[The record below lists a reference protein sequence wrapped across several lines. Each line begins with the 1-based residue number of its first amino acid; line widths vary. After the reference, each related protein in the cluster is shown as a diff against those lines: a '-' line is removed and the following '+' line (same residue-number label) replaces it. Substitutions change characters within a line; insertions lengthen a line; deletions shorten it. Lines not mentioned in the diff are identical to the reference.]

1 MNDFEIIDFGD
12 EFVEDNN
19 LVDKIDSV
27 SEEEDSDDD
36 IELEDEEDSIGI
48 NSDLVDDDNIDELEL
63 TDEEKEAIKDK
74 KKKAEVKENSDEESD
89 EESDDS
95 EESDEL
101 DPLKVFAL
109 ELKQKNLIDIPEDW
123 DGDEEA
129 LFEAY
134 NKTTEDKA
142 IQLVKEKYQV
152 DNPKVDA
159 VLNYIANGGNIDN
172 YINLQSE
179 LSWVEADI
187 NDEDTASA
195 LVKTYLISV
204 KNLDEEEATE
214 LVEGYVE
221 KNKLFPQAEKI
232 QTELKKLK
240 ETKEQQLI
248 EAQEDYARR
257 EREYFMD
264 TTNKIKSIIVTGKSG
279 GTVIAKNKKADFE
292 NFIFTPSPIKNEKGE
307 VVGQMSGFKKTLNE
321 YLNNPDKFVELAYKL
336 YEGLSDTSS
345 KVEAESKAKSNL
357 AAALRKRVDKPP
369 VSKIEFLN

>member
-159 VLNYIANGGNIDN
+159 
-172 YINLQSE
+172 
-179 LSWVEADI
+179 
-187 NDEDTASA
+187 
-195 LVKTYLISV
+195 
-204 KNLDEEEATE
+204 EE
-214 LVEGYVE
+214 
-221 KNKLFPQAEKI
+221 I
-232 QTELKKLK
+232 
-240 ETKEQQLI
+240 
-248 EAQEDYARR
+248 
-257 EREYFMD
+257 
-264 TTNKIKSIIVTGKSG
+264 
-279 GTVIAKNKKADFE
+279 
-292 NFIFTPSPIKNEKGE
+292 
-307 VVGQMSGFKKTLNE
+307 
-321 YLNNPDKFVELAYKL
+321 
-336 YEGLSDTSS
+336 
-345 KVEAESKAKSNL
+345 
-357 AAALRKRVDKPP
+357 
-369 VSKIEFLN
+369 

>member
-1 MNDFEIIDFGD
+1 MDDFEIIDFGD
-12 EFVEDNN
+12 EFVDNNN

-27 SEEEDSDDD
+27 SEEEDTDND
-36 IELEDEEDSIGI
+36 IELEDEEDSVAI

-63 TDEEKEAIKDK
+63 TDEEKEAIKNK
-74 KKKAEVKENSDEESD
+74 KKKAEVKEET
-89 EESDDS
+89 EESDDDSDES
-95 EESDEL
+95 EETDEV

-221 KNKLFPQAEKI
+221 KNKLFPQAQKI
-232 QTELKKLK
+232 QSELKQLK
-240 ETKEQQLI
+240 
-248 EAQEDYARR
+248 
-257 EREYFMD
+257 
-264 TTNKIKSIIVTGKSG
+264 
-279 GTVIAKNKKADFE
+279 
-292 NFIFTPSPIKNEKGE
+292 
-307 VVGQMSGFKKTLNE
+307 
-321 YLNNPDKFVELAYKL
+321 
-336 YEGLSDTSS
+336 
-345 KVEAESKAKSNL
+345 
-357 AAALRKRVDKPP
+357 
-369 VSKIEFLN
+369 